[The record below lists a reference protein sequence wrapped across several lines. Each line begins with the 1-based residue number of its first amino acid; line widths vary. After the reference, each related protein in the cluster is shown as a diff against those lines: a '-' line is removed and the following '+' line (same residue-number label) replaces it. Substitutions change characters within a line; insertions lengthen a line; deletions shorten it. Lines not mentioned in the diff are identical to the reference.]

1 MAPIPHDTGLD
12 RTLALLAEGYTFI
25 GKRCR
30 RYRSDLFE
38 TRLMLRKAVCMTGEE
53 AARVFYHPD
62 RFTRRGALPPTT
74 LRLLLDKG
82 SVSLLDGEAHRQR
95 KQMFLS
101 LMTPESISRLADLM
115 ADHWRTAVGTWATK
129 DTVVLDEGV
138 QEILCRAVCQWA
150 GVPLPE
156 AEAKRR
162 TREFGAMFE
171 GAGDVGPRMWRGM
184 LLRSRTE
191 RWIRG
196 IIEATRTG
204 ELTAPEG
211 SAVHVVAW
219 QRDLDGNLLDPGTSA
234 VEMINVLRP
243 TVAVARFVTFAALAL
258 HHYPAWR
265 DRFQAGEDVDLEPF
279 VQEVR
284 RFYPFFPFAGGR
296 ALSAFDWQGYH
307 FAKGTWVMLDLY
319 GTNHDARI
327 WVEPNAFRPE
337 RFREWDGN
345 AFNLIPQGGGEHE
358 SGHRCAGEW
367 ITIALMKRAVQLLTT
382 TMQYDVPKQDL
393 RIDLSRMPAVPR
405 SRFVISNVRPAG

>member
-1 MAPIPHDTGLD
+1 
-12 RTLALLAEGYTFI
+12 
-25 GKRCR
+25 
-30 RYRSDLFE
+30 
-38 TRLMLRKAVCMTGEE
+38 MLRKAVCMTGEE

-115 ADHWRTAVGTWATK
+115 ADHWRAAVGTWATK

-150 GVPLPE
+150 GVPLPA

-171 GAGDVGPRMWRGM
+171 GAGAVGPRMWRGM

-191 RWIRG
+191 RWMRG
-196 IIEATRTG
+196 IIEATRAG
-204 ELTAPEG
+204 ELTVPEG
-211 SAVHVVAW
+211 TATHVVAW
-219 QRDLDGNLLDPGTSA
+219 HRDLDGNLLDPGTAA

-258 HHYPAWR
+258 HDYPAWR
-265 DRFQAGEDVDLEPF
+265 ERFQAGEDVDLEPF

-337 RFREWDGN
+337 RFRGGEGN
-345 AFNLIPQGGGEHE
+345 AFNLIPQGGGEHH

-367 ITIALMKRAVQLLTT
+367 ITIALMNRAVQLLTT
-382 TMQYDVPKQDL
+382 TMRYDVPEQDL
-393 RIDLSRMPAVPR
+393 RIDLSRMPAIPK
-405 SRFVISNVRPAG
+405 SRFVISNVRPTHSF